1 MRRFLVEKDRISGNR
16 AFLKE
21 DEARHI
27 GKVLRL
33 GVGDTIYLLDEEGS
47 TYHAMIT
54 ARDAKTV
61 EVEIV
66 EKIPP
71 QKEPSMEIVLGQ
83 AIPKAQKMD
92 LIVQKAT
99 ELGVS
104 SIIPFLSDRSVP
116 LLDAERSLRKRM
128 RWQKV
133 AAEATKQ
140 CGRTIVPQVDAII
153 PFRGLL
159 NRWDENSLKIMLWE
173 DEKNNTLKDLL
184 KTHQPSARVV
194 ILVGPEGGFSGQE
207 VNMAREA
214 GFHTVSLG
222 KYILRTETAGMSLLS
237 IVHYEW
243 ER

>member
-71 QKEPSMEIVLGQ
+71 QKETSMEIVLGQ

-133 AAEATKQ
+133 AVEATKQ

>member
-47 TYHAMIT
+47 TYHAVIT

-66 EKIPP
+66 EKITAP
-71 QKEPSMEIVLGQ
+71 KEPSMEIVLGQ

-104 SIIPFLSDRSVP
+104 SIIPCLSDRSVP
-116 LLDAERSLRKRM
+116 LLDAERSLRKQM

-173 DEKNNTLKDLL
+173 DEKNSTLKDLL

-194 ILVGPEGGFSGQE
+194 ILVGPEGGFSAQE
-207 VNMAREA
+207 VAMAREA

>member
-1 MRRFLVEKDRISGNR
+1 
-16 AFLKE
+16 LKE

-133 AAEATKQ
+133 AVEATKQ

>member
-133 AAEATKQ
+133 AVEATKQ

>member
-16 AFLKE
+16 AVLKE

-33 GVGDTIYLLDEEGS
+33 SVGDALCLIDEEGS

-54 ARDAKTV
+54 TRDAKTV

-66 EKIPP
+66 EKITAP
-71 QKEPSMEIVLGQ
+71 KEPALEIVLEQ

>member
-66 EKIPP
+66 EKITAP
-71 QKEPSMEIVLGQ
+71 KEPALEIVLGQ

-99 ELGVS
+99 ELGIS

-133 AAEATKQ
+133 AAEATMQ

-173 DEKNNTLKDLL
+173 DEKNSTLKDLL
-184 KTHQPSARVV
+184 KTHQPSTRVV

-207 VNMAREA
+207 VAMAREA

-222 KYILRTETAGMSLLS
+222 KYILRTETVGMSLLS

-243 ER
+243 EM

>member
-1 MRRFLVEKDRISGNR
+1 M
-16 AFLKE
+16 KE

-133 AAEATKQ
+133 AVEATKQ

>member
-16 AFLKE
+16 AVLKE

-33 GVGDTIYLLDEEGS
+33 SVGDVLCLIDEEGS

-54 ARDAKTV
+54 TRDAKTV

>member
-1 MRRFLVEKDRISGNR
+1 
-16 AFLKE
+16 
-21 DEARHI
+21 
-27 GKVLRL
+27 
-33 GVGDTIYLLDEEGS
+33 
-47 TYHAMIT
+47 
-54 ARDAKTV
+54 
-61 EVEIV
+61 
-66 EKIPP
+66 
-71 QKEPSMEIVLGQ
+71 
-83 AIPKAQKMD
+83 MD

-99 ELGVS
+99 ELGIS

-173 DEKNNTLKDLL
+173 DEKNSTLKDLL
-184 KTHQPSARVV
+184 KTHQPSTRVV

-207 VNMAREA
+207 VAMAREA

-222 KYILRTETAGMSLLS
+222 KYILRTETVGMSLLS

-243 ER
+243 EM